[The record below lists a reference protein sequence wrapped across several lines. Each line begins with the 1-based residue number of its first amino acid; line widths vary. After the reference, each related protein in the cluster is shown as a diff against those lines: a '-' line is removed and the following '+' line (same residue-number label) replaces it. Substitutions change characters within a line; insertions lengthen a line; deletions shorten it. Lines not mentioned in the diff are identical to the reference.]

1 MPIATLAT
9 LTGDGISASGL
20 RFCFEDG
27 EDGAAAVVVV
37 VTATVVDAAV
47 VSIKIG
53 NDFDILF
60 VFCCSKEKKRKEM
73 EKKGDNVK
81 ST

>member
-1 MPIATLAT
+1 MPISTLAS

-20 RFCFEDG
+20 RFCFEDAK
-27 EDGAAAVVVV
+27 DGAAVVVV
-37 VTATVVDAAV
+37 VVTVTVVDAAV

-60 VFCCSKEKKRKEM
+60 VFCCSKEKKRKA
-73 EKKGDNVK
+73 EKREEIE
-81 ST
+81 T